1 MRLVRSVGI
10 LLRGARR
17 LGRAGP
23 GPARTVR
30 ALGCAL
36 LALAAGL
43 YRGKRYTATGEVQIQ
58 PGSASDLK
66 QSISSALL
74 GGGGSL
80 DIVMESDI
88 RILDSDKLLLS
99 VAKKQN
105 LATNPEFYGQGSG
118 SFLRRRSAA
127 PLNGNL
133 DDPILR
139 ATAAIA
145 RRKAGGAS
153 RAGENARHRAGE

>member
-1 MRLVRSVGI
+1 MQQLIRSKQVS
-10 LLRGARR
+10 
-17 LGRAGP
+17 AGP
-23 GPARTVR
+23 EAKDFSLTDLWLVIRKRRVLLLSM

-127 PLNGNL
+127 P
-133 DDPILR
+133 PRWFSSPR
-139 ATAAIA
+139 AQ
-145 RRKAGGAS
+145 G
-153 RAGENARHRAGE
+153 HR